1 MNVLRRFLPVAFL
14 LALGSTRSQAAF
26 PNAWQ
31 ITDNSNSVS
40 SVAFYSTNLISVQ
53 NVAATNLGFRYTVN
67 ARLVDDFGGTES
79 LGFLYSTGTNR
90 FSVFFDFDFSGN
102 LLAVFPTNGGPTTTV
117 MLTTNGNATR
127 AYHSHEV
134 LYTPATRLA
143 TYSFDGAA
151 LYSWAGDGTTGVVG
165 QVAWGALTDS
175 GQGQMNFRNVQFRVN
190 NTNILSYDAGSAM
203 TNNPLAPNPTTRR
216 WTFSGPSTGTVT
228 NDVSPD
234 NYWQPTIVLNG
245 ANPLVT
251 PWTVSFTDPGAY
263 VFAAPIS
270 IEAGRFHSLALKADG
285 SAVAWGES
293 SLGQT
298 NVPADATNLLA
309 LAAGD
314 SHSIALRNN
323 RTVIAWGDNSLGQTN
338 VPASA
343 TNIVSIAAGLNHNIA
358 LRANGTVVTW
368 GQDSAI
374 TNAPASA
381 TNIVAVAAG
390 QFHNLALR
398 STGAVLT
405 WGFATGSTNIPSTT
419 TNIIAIAAG
428 SHNVAVR
435 SNGTVVAWGDNTYF
449 QTNVPAA
456 ASNVI
461 AIAAGVSHCLA
472 LRSNGTLIAWG
483 AGTNFTGVAPHYGQS
498 VIPASATNIIAI
510 AAGDFHSLALRADG
524 TVIGWG
530 AGLSG
535 PPLAGAPEFFQAVP
549 PPGLNRFN
557 LPITT
562 NGSVNPNV
570 PGNYTLSYL
579 TTNALGAISF
589 TSRVV
594 VVQYIYPTLLTLP
607 AQASNTIATLKGL
620 VTPNGFN
627 STAWFEW
634 GLGSRFDQTTT
645 PVNVGNGTSAVPLN
659 ANLTGLTPGLPY
671 RYRLMAS
678 NNVGL
683 VARGI
688 EVIFTVPTITLNG
701 PNPLTNI
708 WGFPYAEWGITG
720 QGLPIA
726 LTGGRLHSVALK
738 ADGNVTGWGDNFYG
752 QLNVPGNAI
761 NLIGVAAGQHH
772 TVAVRNDGLAVAW
785 GDNFSGQATVPGNLS
800 DVVAVAAGE
809 LHSLALGR
817 NGTVIGWGDDFFSQ
831 ATAPESVTNVIA
843 ITAGQRHNLAL
854 FTSGNLAAWG
864 YNGYGQT
871 VVPAGATNLVA
882 IAAGGGHSLA
892 LRADRKVF
900 AWGLNSY
907 FQTNLPASATN
918 VIAIAAGFYHSL
930 ALRADGTVVAWGAG
944 TNNLG
949 VTPHFG
955 QALVPAS
962 ATNVIAIGAGYYHS
976 FALKA
981 DGTVIAWGAGLN
993 NTGFFPNLGQAIV
1006 PGGLNTLNPLPFVS
1020 GYVDHT
1026 SVGNYLLS
1034 TYGGNSFGGYSA
1046 PLIRT
1051 VIVTA
1056 PPIPPFLTGLTTLSN
1071 GALQF
1076 SFTNGTPTGFTVL
1089 ASTNVALPAS
1099 NWTAIGGA
1107 SQISPGVYQ
1116 FTDNQA
1122 TNFPQRFYQVRS
1134 P

>member
-1 MNVLRRFLPVAFL
+1 MNALRRFLPAILL
-14 LALGSTRSQAAF
+14 LALGCARSPAAF
-26 PNAWQ
+26 LNAWQ
-31 ITDNSNSVS
+31 ITDNSNSVGS
-40 SVAFYSTNLISVQ
+40 SAFYATNLISVQ

-67 ARLVDDFGGTES
+67 ARLTDDFGGTES

-90 FSVFFDFDFSGN
+90 FSVFFDFDSNSN
-102 LLAVFPTNGGPTTTV
+102 LLAVFPTNGGPTVTV
-117 MLTTNGNATR
+117 ILTTNGNATR
-127 AYHSHEV
+127 GYHTHEV
-134 LYTPATRLA
+134 AYAPATRLA

-151 LYSWAGDGTTGVVG
+151 LYSWTGDGTTGVVG
-165 QVAWGALTDS
+165 QVAWGALMDS
-175 GQGQMNFRNVQFRVN
+175 GGGQMNFRNVQFRVN
-190 NTNILSYDAGSAM
+190 NTNILSYDAGSAL
-203 TNNPLAPNPTTRR
+203 TNNPIAPNPITRR
-216 WTFSGPSTGTVT
+216 WTFSGVGPGTVT

-234 NYWQPTIVLNG
+234 NYWQPTLVLNG

-251 PWTVSFTDPGAY
+251 PWTVPFTDPGAF
-263 VFAAPIS
+263 VFTAPVS
-270 IEAGRFHSLALKADG
+270 IEAGRVHSLALKADG
-285 SAVAWGES
+285 NAVAWGDN

-298 NVPADATNLLA
+298 NVPPDATNLLA

-314 SHSIALRNN
+314 SHTIALRSD

-338 VPASA
+338 VPTSA
-343 TNIVSIAAGLNHNIA
+343 TNIVNLAAGLNHNIA

-405 WGFATGSTNIPSTT
+405 WGFATGSTNIPSTA

-472 LRSNGTLIAWG
+472 LRSNGTLVAWG
-483 AGTNFTGVAPHYGQS
+483 AGTNHTGIAPHFGQS
-498 VIPASATNIIAI
+498 IIPASATNIVAI
-510 AAGDFHSLALRADG
+510 AAGDFHSMALRADG
-524 TVIGWG
+524 SVIAWG
-530 AGLSG
+530 AGTNVTTSPHLGQSIVPEGLST
-535 PPLAGAPEFFQAVP
+535 FS
-549 PPGLNRFN
+549 

-562 NGSVNPNV
+562 TGSVNPNV
-570 PGNYTLSYL
+570 PGNYTLRYL

-594 VVQYIYPTLLTLP
+594 VVQYIYPKLLTLP
-607 AQASNTIATLKGL
+607 AQASNTIATLNGL
-620 VTPNGFN
+620 VTPNGFS

-634 GLGSRFDQTTT
+634 GLGSRFDQTTA
-645 PVNVGNGTSAVPLN
+645 PVNVGNGISTVPLN

-671 RYRLMAS
+671 RYRLVAS
-678 NNVGL
+678 NSVGL
-683 VARGI
+683 VARGL

-720 QGLPIA
+720 QGLPIT

-738 ADGNVTGWGDNFYG
+738 ADGNVTSWGDNFYG
-752 QLNVPGNAI
+752 QLNVPGNNI
-761 NLIGVAAGQHH
+761 NLIGIAAGQHH

-785 GDNFSGQATVPGNLS
+785 GDNSSGQTTVPGSLS

-809 LHSLALGR
+809 LHSLALAR
-817 NGTVIGWGDDFFSQ
+817 NGTVVGWGDNFFNQ
-831 ATAPESVTNVIA
+831 TTAPESVTNIIA
-843 ITAGQRHNLAL
+843 LTAGQRHNLAL
-854 FTSGNLAAWG
+854 STSGNLAAWG
-864 YNGYGQT
+864 YNGFGQT
-871 VVPAGATNLVA
+871 TIPASATNIVA
-882 IAAGGGHSLA
+882 ISAGSGHSLA

-900 AWGLNSY
+900 VWGLNSY

-918 VIAIAAGFYHSL
+918 VIAIAAGYYHSL

-949 VTPHFG
+949 ATPHFG
-955 QALVPAS
+955 QSLVPAS

-976 FALKA
+976 FAIKA
-981 DGTVIAWGAGLN
+981 DGTIIAWGAGLN

-1006 PGGLNTLNPLPFVS
+1006 PAGLNSLNPLQFVS

-1026 SVGNYLLS
+1026 SAGNYLLS
-1034 TYGGNSFGGYSA
+1034 TYGGNPFGGYSA

-1056 PPIPPFLTGLTTLSN
+1056 PPTPPFLTGLTTLSN

-1089 ASTNVALPAS
+1089 ASTNVTLPAS
-1099 NWTAIGGA
+1099 NWTVIGGA

-1116 FTDNQA
+1116 FIDLQA
-1122 TNFPQRFYQVRS
+1122 TNFPQRYYQVRS